1 MKNISNFFVIQC
13 HHGIGSAPNCDS
25 NGNRKMATDGGVHTV
40 AVMANKKR
48 LLPSQC
54 EQGLRITGNEEKQQE
69 KGEISTIKGGVSYF
83 SCILTMQGC
92 STLFEY
98 PLKQKSSFARES
110 LF

>member
-69 KGEISTIKGGVSYF
+69 KGEISTIKGGRCPIFHVFLPCKVVQLYLN
-83 SCILTMQGC
+83 IH
-92 STLFEY
+92 
-98 PLKQKSSFARES
+98 
-110 LF
+110 